1 MTENN
6 RRVRGADQEVG
17 PVEFSSVP
25 FLFSL
30 THSLYSVRISVFD
43 QFIYL
48 PNYHLS

>member
-25 FLFSL
+25 FLLSL
-30 THSLYSVRISVFD
+30 IHHSVRISVFD